1 MESRSKR
8 PNSDCWIQDA
18 VASSMLAAR
27 PTVVSPMLPSLSG
40 GGHTMTRLTYYR
52 IKNAMIFSILVS
64 NLIGVAIAR
73 YFTQRSVFPYLPD
86 IVRLDAQIDKCFLP
100 ASLLMSVAL
109 ILIYER
115 PIRSYLKARYERKA
129 LPAALVLRARQRLLN
144 EPFFLIGLSFCMW
157 LAAAMVYSGVFWA
170 HDAGPVVI
178 RIAFLRRFETGL
190 ITVTLAFFLLE
201 FILQRS
207 VIPYLFPDGG
217 LSAIPGTMRIRIRT
231 KLTAFLFAC
240 NIVPLVSI
248 LQHTHGRLHADES
261 LMTSLGSFQSY
272 LAIQIFVFMAV
283 GIWLT
288 LLVSS
293 NLTKPLQEIT
303 HVLREVQHGLF
314 ETRVRVT
321 SNDEIGYTGDV
332 INAMTEG
339 LIERDQIKQSLS
351 LAKEIQQNLL
361 PKDTWKFDGFDIAG
375 KSEYCDET
383 GGDYFDFIH
392 AVGGEDQKLGV
403 VIGDVSG
410 HGISSA
416 LLMATVR
423 SALRQR
429 AFHPGSAAQIIFDVN
444 RQIVQDTEPSCDFV
458 TLLFLIIDMASKELT
473 WVQAGHDP
481 AILYDPASDTFEELG
496 GSGVPLGVDG
506 TYIYGEQKGAMLSR
520 GRVILLGTD
529 GIWEAP
535 NLKGNRF
542 GKEAVYEAVR
552 RHHQKSAN
560 EILDHILSAQ
570 VAFQGSAKREDD
582 ATLVVIKTLQ

>member
-1 MESRSKR
+1 
-8 PNSDCWIQDA
+8 
-18 VASSMLAAR
+18 
-27 PTVVSPMLPSLSG
+27 
-40 GGHTMTRLTYYR
+40 MTRLTYYR
-52 IKNAMIFSILVS
+52 VKNAMIFSILIS

-73 YFTQRSVFPYLPD
+73 YFTQRYDFLSLPD
-86 IVRLDAQIDKCFLP
+86 IGRLGAQIDKWFLP
-100 ASLLMSVAL
+100 ASLLVSVVL
-109 ILIYER
+109 ILINER
-115 PIRSYLKARYERKA
+115 PIRAYLKARCERKA
-129 LPAALVLRARQRLLN
+129 LPTAFVFRARQRLLN

-157 LAAAMVYSGVFWA
+157 LAAAVVHSSVLWA
-170 HDAGPVVI
+170 HDAGTVVI
-178 RIAFLRRFETGL
+178 LIACLRHIETGL
-190 ITVTLAFFLLE
+190 ITVTVAFFVVE

-207 VIPYLFPDGG
+207 VIPYLFPSGG
-217 LSAIPGTMRIRIRT
+217 LSAISGTVRIRIRT

-248 LQHTHGRLHADES
+248 LQRTHVRLQADES
-261 LMTSLGSFQSY
+261 LMTALGSFQSD
-272 LAIQIFVFMAV
+272 LAIQIFVFMVV

-288 LLVSS
+288 FLVSS

-303 HVLREVQHGLF
+303 HVLRKVQHGLF

-339 LIERDQIKQSLS
+339 LIERDRIKQSLA

-361 PKDTWKFDGFDIAG
+361 PKDMWKLDGLDMAG

-383 GGDYFDFIH
+383 GGDYFDFIPS
-392 AVGGEDQKLGV
+392 VGGEDQKLGV
-403 VIGDVSG
+403 AIGDVSG

-429 AFHPGSAAQIIFDVN
+429 TFHPGSAAQIISDVN
-444 RQIVQDTEPSCDFV
+444 RQLVQDTEPSGDFV
-458 TLLFLIIDMASKELT
+458 TLFFLIIDTASKELT
-473 WVQAGHDP
+473 WVRAGHDP
-481 AILYDPASDTFEELG
+481 AILYDTGSDSFQELG

-506 TYIYGEQKGAMLSR
+506 RYIYEEHKGVMLSR
-520 GRVILLGTD
+520 EQVILLGTD
-529 GIWEAP
+529 GVWEAP

-552 RHHQKSAN
+552 RLHQKSAN
-560 EILDHILSAQ
+560 EILDRILSAQ
-570 VAFQGSAKREDD
+570 VAFQGSVKREDD
-582 ATLVVIKTLQ
+582 TTLVIIKALQ

>member
-1 MESRSKR
+1 M
-8 PNSDCWIQDA
+8 I
-18 VASSMLAAR
+18 
-27 PTVVSPMLPSLSG
+27 
-40 GGHTMTRLTYYR
+40 YYR
-52 IKNAMIFSILVS
+52 VTNAMILSILIS
-64 NLIGVAIAR
+64 NLIGVAIAQ
-73 YFTQRSVFPYLPD
+73 YFTQRSAFLSLPD
-86 IVRLDAQIDKCFLP
+86 IVRLSAQIGKYFLP

-115 PIRSYLKARYERKA
+115 PIRAYLKARFKRKA
-129 LPAALVLRARQRLLN
+129 LPADLVLIARQRLLN

-170 HDAGPVVI
+170 HDTGPVVI

-190 ITVTLAFFLLE
+190 ITVTVAFFLLE
-201 FILQRS
+201 FILQRR
-207 VIPYLFPDGG
+207 VIPHLFPDGG
-217 LSAIPGTMRIRIRT
+217 LSAIPGTVRIRIRT

-240 NIVPLVSI
+240 NVVPLVSI
-248 LQHTHGRLHADES
+248 LQHIHGRLHADES
-261 LMTSLGSFQSY
+261 SMVALGSFQSN
-272 LAIQIFVFMAV
+272 LAIQVFVFMV
-283 GIWLT
+283 IGIWLT
-288 LLVSS
+288 FLVSS

-303 HVLREVQHGLF
+303 HVLRKVQHGLF

-339 LIERDQIKQSLS
+339 LIERDQIKQSLA

-361 PKDTWKFDGFDIAG
+361 PKDTWKLDGFDMAG

-383 GGDYFDFIH
+383 GGDYFDFIP

-429 AFHPGSAAQIIFDVN
+429 AFHPGSAAQIISDVN
-444 RQIVQDTEPSCDFV
+444 RQIVQDTEPSGDFV
-458 TLLFLIIDMASKELT
+458 TLFFLIIDTASKELN
-473 WVQAGHDP
+473 WVRAGHDP
-481 AILYDPASDTFEELG
+481 AILYDPASDSFKELG

-506 TYIYGEQKGAMLSR
+506 RYIYEEQKGGMLSQE
-520 GRVILLGTD
+520 GVILLGTD
-529 GIWEAP
+529 GVWEASD
-535 NLKGNRF
+535 LKGNRF

-552 RHHQKSAN
+552 RHHQRSAN
-560 EILDHILSAQ
+560 EILDRILSAQ
-570 VAFQGSAKREDD
+570 VAFQASAKREDD
-582 ATLVVIKTLQ
+582 TTLVIVKALQ

>member
-1 MESRSKR
+1 
-8 PNSDCWIQDA
+8 
-18 VASSMLAAR
+18 
-27 PTVVSPMLPSLSG
+27 
-40 GGHTMTRLTYYR
+40 MTRLTYFR
-52 IKNAMIFSILVS
+52 LKNAMIFSILIS
-64 NLIGVAIAR
+64 NLIGVAIAQ
-73 YFTQRSVFPYLPD
+73 YFTQRSAFPHLPD
-86 IVRLDAQIDKCFLP
+86 IVRLGAQIETYFLP
-100 ASLLMSVAL
+100 VSILVSMAL

-115 PIRSYLKARYERKA
+115 PIRAYLKDRYERKA
-129 LPAALVLRARQRLLN
+129 MPAARVFKARQRLLN
-144 EPFFLIGLSFCMW
+144 EAFFLIGISFCMW
-157 LAAAMVYSGVFWA
+157 LTAAVVHSGVFWA

-190 ITVTLAFFLLE
+190 ITVTVAFFVLE

-248 LQHTHGRLHADES
+248 LQHIHAKLNADES
-261 LMTSLGSFQSY
+261 LMAVLGSFQSNV
-272 LAIQIFVFMAV
+272 AIQIFVFMAV

-288 LLVSS
+288 YLVSS

-303 HVLREVQHGLF
+303 HVLRKVQHGLF

-339 LIERDQIKQSLS
+339 LIERDRIKQSLS

-361 PKDTWKFDGFDIAG
+361 PKDTWKLDAFDVAG

-383 GGDYFDFIH
+383 GGDYFDFIP
-392 AVGGEDQKLGV
+392 AVGGESEKLGV
-403 VIGDVSG
+403 AIGDVSG

-429 AFHPGSAAQIIFDVN
+429 AFHPGSAAQIISDVN
-444 RQIVQDTEPSCDFV
+444 RQIVQDIEPSGDFV
-458 TLLFLIIDMASKELT
+458 TLFFLIIDTASRELS
-473 WVQAGHDP
+473 WVRAGHDP
-481 AILYDPASDTFEELG
+481 AILYDPTSDSFRELG
-496 GSGVPLGVDG
+496 GPGVPLGVDG
-506 TYIYGEQKGAMLSR
+506 RYLFEEQRGAMPSR

-529 GIWEAP
+529 GVWEAP
-535 NLKGNRF
+535 DLKGNRF
-542 GKEAVYEAVR
+542 GKEAVYEALR
-552 RHHQKSAN
+552 RYHQRSAN
-560 EILDHILSAQ
+560 EILDRILSAQ

-582 ATLVVIKTLQ
+582 ATLVILKTLQ

>member
-1 MESRSKR
+1 MEFRLKR
-8 PNSDCWIQDA
+8 PDSDCRIPHT

-27 PTVVSPMLPSLSG
+27 PTGVSSMLQSFG
-40 GGHTMTRLTYYR
+40 EGDHTMTRLMYYR
-52 IKNAMIFSILVS
+52 IKNAMIFSILIS
-64 NLIGVAIAR
+64 NLIGVAITQ
-73 YFTQRSVFPYLPD
+73 YFTQRSALPYLPD
-86 IVRLDAQIDKCFLP
+86 IVRLGAQIDKWFLP
-100 ASLLMSVAL
+100 AALLISVAL

-115 PIRSYLKARYERKA
+115 PIRSYLRARYERKA
-129 LPAALVLRARQRLLN
+129 LPPALVFRARQRLLN

-157 LAAAMVYSGVFWA
+157 LAAAVVHSRVLWA
-170 HDAGPVVI
+170 HDAERVVI
-178 RIAFLRRFETGL
+178 IIACLRHIETGL
-190 ITVTLAFFLLE
+190 ITVTVAFFAVE

-217 LSAIPGTMRIRIRT
+217 LSAIPGTVRIRIRT

-248 LQHTHGRLHADES
+248 LQRTHGRLHADES
-261 LMTSLGSFQSY
+261 LMTALGAFRSD

-288 LLVSS
+288 FLVSS

-303 HVLREVQHGLF
+303 HVLRKVQHGLF
-314 ETRVRVT
+314 EARVRVT

-339 LIERDQIKQSLS
+339 LIERDRIKQSLS

-361 PKDTWKFDGFDIAG
+361 PKDTFKLDGFDMAG
-375 KSEYCDET
+375 KIEYCDET
-383 GGDYFDFIH
+383 GGDYFDFIP

-429 AFHPGSAAQIIFDVN
+429 AFHPGSAAQIISDVN

-458 TLLFLIIDMASKELT
+458 TLFFLIIDTASKELT
-473 WVQAGHDP
+473 WVLAGHDP
-481 AILYDPASDTFEELG
+481 AILYDPASDSFEELG
-496 GSGVPLGVDG
+496 GSGMPLGLDER
-506 TYIYGEQKGAMLSR
+506 YIYEGQKGAMLSQE
-520 GRVILLGTD
+520 GVILLGTD
-529 GIWEAP
+529 GVWEAP
-535 NLKGNRF
+535 DFKGNRF
-542 GKEAVYEAVR
+542 GKEVVYEAVR

-582 ATLVVIKTLQ
+582 ATLVIIKTLQ

>member
-1 MESRSKR
+1 M
-8 PNSDCWIQDA
+8 I
-18 VASSMLAAR
+18 
-27 PTVVSPMLPSLSG
+27 
-40 GGHTMTRLTYYR
+40 YYR
-52 IKNAMIFSILVS
+52 IKNAIIFSILIS
-64 NLIGVAIAR
+64 NLIGVAVTQ
-73 YFTQRSVFPYLPD
+73 YFTQQYAFLSLPD
-86 IVRLDAQIDKCFLP
+86 IVRLGTQIDKCFLP
-100 ASLLMSVAL
+100 ASLLISVAL

-115 PIRSYLKARYERKA
+115 PIRSYLKAHFKRKA
-129 LPAALVLRARQRLLN
+129 LPADRVLIARQRLLN

-190 ITVTLAFFLLE
+190 ITVTLAFFLME
-201 FILQRS
+201 FILQRR

-217 LSAIPGTMRIRIRT
+217 LSAVPGTMRIRIRT

-248 LQHTHGRLHADES
+248 LQHIHGRLQANES
-261 LMTSLGSFQSY
+261 LMTTLGSFQSN

-283 GIWLT
+283 GVWLT
-288 LLVSS
+288 FLVSS

-303 HVLREVQHGLF
+303 HVLRKVQHGLF

-339 LIERDQIKQSLS
+339 LIERDRIKQSLA

-361 PKDTWKFDGFDIAG
+361 PKDTWKLDGFDVAG
-375 KSEYCDET
+375 KSEYCDDT
-383 GGDYFDFIH
+383 GGDYFDFIP

-403 VIGDVSG
+403 AIGDVSG

-429 AFHPGSAAQIIFDVN
+429 AFHPGNTAQIISDVN
-444 RQIVQDTEPSCDFV
+444 RQLVQDIESSGDFV
-458 TLLFLIIDMASKELT
+458 TLFFLIIDTASKELT
-473 WVQAGHDP
+473 WVRAGHDP
-481 AILYDPASDTFEELG
+481 AILYDPASGSFEELR
-496 GSGVPLGVDG
+496 GSGLALGVDG
-506 TYIYGEQKGAMLSR
+506 RYIYEEQKGAMLSR
-520 GRVILLGTD
+520 EQVILLGTD
-529 GIWEAP
+529 GVWEAP
-535 NLKGNRF
+535 DLKGNRF

-552 RHHQKSAN
+552 RHHQGSAN
-560 EILDHILSAQ
+560 EILDRILSAQ

-582 ATLVVIKTLQ
+582 STLVIIKTLQ

>member
-1 MESRSKR
+1 MK
-8 PNSDCWIQDA
+8 
-18 VASSMLAAR
+18 
-27 PTVVSPMLPSLSG
+27 
-40 GGHTMTRLTYYR
+40 RLTYFR
-52 IKNAMIFSILVS
+52 VNNAMIFSILIS
-64 NLIGVAIAR
+64 NLIGVGITQ
-73 YFTQRSVFPYLPD
+73 YLTQRSAFPYLPD
-86 IVRLDAQIDKCFLP
+86 IVRLGAQIDKWFLP
-100 ASLLMSVAL
+100 ASLLVSVAL

-115 PIRSYLKARYERKA
+115 PIRAYLTTRYERKV
-129 LPAALVLRARQRLLN
+129 LPSISVFKARQRLLN

-157 LAAAMVYSGVFWA
+157 LAAAVAHSSVLWV
-170 HDAGPVVI
+170 HDARTVVI
-178 RIAFLRRFETGL
+178 LIACLRHIETGL
-190 ITVTLAFFLLE
+190 ITVTVAFFVVE

-217 LSAIPGTMRIRIRT
+217 LSAITGTVRIRIRT

-248 LQHTHGRLHADES
+248 LQRTHGRLHADES
-261 LMTSLGSFQSY
+261 LMTALGAFQSD

-288 LLVSS
+288 FLVSS

-303 HVLREVQHGLF
+303 HVLRKVQHGLF

-361 PKDTWKFDGFDIAG
+361 PKDTWKLDGFDMAG

-383 GGDYFDFIH
+383 GGDYFDFIP
-392 AVGGEDQKLGV
+392 AVAGKDQKLGV

-429 AFHPGSAAQIIFDVN
+429 AFHSGSAAQIITDVN
-444 RQIVQDTEPSCDFV
+444 RQLVQDTEPSCDFV
-458 TLLFLIIDMASKELT
+458 TLFFLIIDTASHELT
-473 WVQAGHDP
+473 WVRAGHDP
-481 AILYDPASDTFEELG
+481 AILYDTGSDSFQELG

-506 TYIYGEQKGAMLSR
+506 RYNYEEQKGAMLSQE
-520 GRVILLGTD
+520 GVILLGTD
-529 GIWEAP
+529 GVWEAP
-535 NLKGNRF
+535 DLKGNRF

-552 RHHQKSAN
+552 RHHQRSAN
-560 EILDHILSAQ
+560 EILDRILSAQ
-570 VAFQGSAKREDD
+570 AAFQGSAKREDD
-582 ATLVVIKTLQ
+582 ATLVIIKTLQ

>member
-1 MESRSKR
+1 
-8 PNSDCWIQDA
+8 
-18 VASSMLAAR
+18 
-27 PTVVSPMLPSLSG
+27 
-40 GGHTMTRLTYYR
+40 MTRLTYYLV
-52 IKNAMIFSILVS
+52 KNAMIFSILIS

-73 YFTQRSVFPYLPD
+73 YFTQRPAFLSVPD
-86 IVRLDAQIDKCFLP
+86 IERLGAQIDTYFLP
-100 ASLLMSVAL
+100 ASLLVSMAL

-115 PIRSYLKARYERKA
+115 PIRAYLKALHERKV
-129 LPAALVLRARQRLLN
+129 LPVSSLFRARQRLLN
-144 EPFFLIGLSFCMW
+144 DPFFLIGVSFCGW
-157 LAAAMVYSGVFWA
+157 LAAAFAHSSVLWA
-170 HDAGPVVI
+170 HDAGSVVLLI
-178 RIAFLRRFETGL
+178 VCLRHIQTGL
-190 ITVTLAFFLLE
+190 ITVTVAFFVVE

-217 LSAIPGTMRIRIRT
+217 LSAIPGTVRIRIRT
-231 KLTAFLFAC
+231 KLAAFLFAC

-248 LQHTHGRLHADES
+248 LQRTHGRLHADES
-261 LMTSLGSFQSY
+261 SIAALGSFQSS

-288 LLVSS
+288 FLVSS

-303 HVLREVQHGLF
+303 HVLRKVQNGQF
-314 ETRVRVT
+314 ESRVRVT

-339 LIERDQIKQSLS
+339 LIERDRIKQSLS

-361 PKDTWKFDGFDIAG
+361 PKDTWKLGGFDLAG

-429 AFHPGSAAQIIFDVN
+429 AFHPGSAAQMISDVN
-444 RQIVQDTEPSCDFV
+444 RQIVQDTEPSGDFV
-458 TLLFLIIDMASKELT
+458 TLFFLIIDTASRELT
-473 WVQAGHDP
+473 WVRAGHDP
-481 AILYDPASDTFEELG
+481 AILYDFASDSFKELG
-496 GSGVPLGVDG
+496 GSGVPLGVDRR
-506 TYIYGEQKGAMLSR
+506 YIYEEQKGGLLSQE
-520 GRVILLGTD
+520 GVILLGTD
-529 GIWEAP
+529 GVWEAP
-535 NLKGNRF
+535 DLKGNRF

-552 RHHQKSAN
+552 RHHQRSAN
-560 EILDHILSAQ
+560 EIMDRILSAQ
-570 VAFQGSAKREDD
+570 VAFQGNAKREDD
-582 ATLVVIKTLQ
+582 TTLVIVKALK

>member
-1 MESRSKR
+1 
-8 PNSDCWIQDA
+8 
-18 VASSMLAAR
+18 
-27 PTVVSPMLPSLSG
+27 
-40 GGHTMTRLTYYR
+40 
-52 IKNAMIFSILVS
+52 MIFSILIS
-64 NLIGVAIAR
+64 NLIGVAIAQ
-73 YFTQRSVFPYLPD
+73 YFTQRSAFPYLPD
-86 IVRLDAQIDKCFLP
+86 IVRLDAQIDKSFLP

-115 PIRSYLKARYERKA
+115 PIRAYLKAHFKRKA
-129 LPAALVLRARQRLLN
+129 LPADLVLIARQRLLN

-157 LAAAMVYSGVFWA
+157 LAAAMVYSGVFWS

-190 ITVTLAFFLLE
+190 ITVTVAFFLLE

-248 LQHTHGRLHADES
+248 LQHAHGKLHADES
-261 LMTSLGSFQSY
+261 LMTALGSFRSD
-272 LAIQIFVFMAV
+272 LAIQIFVFMAA

-288 LLVSS
+288 FLVSS

-303 HVLREVQHGLF
+303 HVLRKVQLGLF
-314 ETRVRVT
+314 ETMVRVT

-339 LIERDQIKQSLS
+339 LIERDQIKQSLA

-361 PKDTWKFDGFDIAG
+361 PKDTWKLDGFDVAG

-429 AFHPGSAAQIIFDVN
+429 AFHPGSAAQIISDVN
-444 RQIVQDTEPSCDFV
+444 RQIVQDTEPSGDFV
-458 TLLFLIIDMASKELT
+458 TLFFLIINTANKELN
-473 WVQAGHDP
+473 WVRAGHDP
-481 AILYDPASDTFEELG
+481 AILYDSASDSFKELG

-506 TYIYGEQKGAMLSR
+506 RYIYEEQKGGMLSQE
-520 GRVILLGTD
+520 GVILLGTD
-529 GIWEAP
+529 GVWEAP
-535 NLKGNRF
+535 DLKGNRF

-552 RHHQKSAN
+552 RHHQRSAN
-560 EILDHILSAQ
+560 EILDRILSAQ
-570 VAFQGSAKREDD
+570 AAFQGSAKREDD
-582 ATLVVIKTLQ
+582 TTLVVIKTL

>member
-1 MESRSKR
+1 
-8 PNSDCWIQDA
+8 
-18 VASSMLAAR
+18 
-27 PTVVSPMLPSLSG
+27 
-40 GGHTMTRLTYYR
+40 
-52 IKNAMIFSILVS
+52 MIFSILIS
-64 NLIGVAIAR
+64 NLIGVGITQ
-73 YFTQRSVFPYLPD
+73 YLTQRSAFPYLPD
-86 IVRLDAQIDKCFLP
+86 IVRLGAQIDKWLLP
-100 ASLLMSVAL
+100 AAILVSVVL
-109 ILIYER
+109 ILIDER
-115 PIRSYLKARYERKA
+115 PIRAYLKARYERKA
-129 LPAALVLRARQRLLN
+129 LPAAFVFRARQRLLN

-157 LAAAMVYSGVFWA
+157 LAAAVAHSGVLWV
-170 HDAGPVVI
+170 HDAETAVI
-178 RIAFLRRFETGL
+178 LIACLRYIETGL
-190 ITVTLAFFLLE
+190 ITVTVAFFVVE

-217 LSAIPGTMRIRIRT
+217 LSAITGTVRIRIRT

-248 LQHTHGRLHADES
+248 LQRTHGRLHADES
-261 LMTSLGSFQSY
+261 LMTALGAFQSD
-272 LAIQIFVFMAV
+272 LAIQIFVFMAA

-288 LLVSS
+288 FLVSS

-303 HVLREVQHGLF
+303 HVLRNVQHGLF

-339 LIERDQIKQSLS
+339 LIERDRIKQSLA

-361 PKDTWKFDGFDIAG
+361 PKATFKLDGFDVAG
-375 KSEYCDET
+375 KSVYCDET

-392 AVGGEDQKLGV
+392 AIGGEDQKFGV

-410 HGISSA
+410 HGIPSA

-429 AFHPGSAAQIIFDVN
+429 SFHPGRAAQIISDVN
-444 RQIVQDTEPSCDFV
+444 RQLVQDTEPSGDFV
-458 TLLFLIIDMASKELT
+458 TLFFLMIDTARKELA

-481 AILYDPASDTFEELG
+481 AILFDPTSDSFEELG
-496 GSGVPLGVDG
+496 GSGVPLGLDE
-506 TYIYGEQKGAMLSR
+506 TYIYEEQKGAMLSR

-535 NLKGNRF
+535 DLKGNRF

-560 EILDHILSAQ
+560 EILDRILSAQ

-582 ATLVVIKTLQ
+582 ATLVIIKTL

>member
-1 MESRSKR
+1 MEFRFKRSD
-8 PNSDCWIQDA
+8 SDCRIPDT
-18 VASSMLAAR
+18 VAGSTLAAR
-27 PTVVSPMLPSLSG
+27 PNGVSAVRQSLG
-40 GGHTMTRLTYYR
+40 GGDHTMTRMIYYR
-52 IKNAMIFSILVS
+52 LTNAMIFSILIS
-64 NLIGVAIAR
+64 NLIGVAIAQ
-73 YFTQRSVFPYLPD
+73 YFTQRSAFPYFPD
-86 IVRLDAQIDKCFLP
+86 IVRLSAQIDKYLLS
-100 ASLLMSVAL
+100 ASLLLSAAF

-115 PIRSYLKARYERKA
+115 PIRTYLKARCERKE
-129 LPAALVLRARQRLLN
+129 LPSASVLIARQRLLN

-157 LAAAMVYSGVFWA
+157 LTAAMVYSGVYWA
-170 HDAGPVVI
+170 HGAAPGVI
-178 RIAFLRRFETGL
+178 RIAFLRRFETCL
-190 ITVTLAFFLLE
+190 ITVTVAFFLLE

-261 LMTSLGSFQSY
+261 LITSLGSFQSNM
-272 LAIQIFVFMAV
+272 AIQIFVFMAV

-288 LLVSS
+288 FLVSS

-303 HVLREVQHGLF
+303 HVLRQVQHGLF

-361 PKDTWKFDGFDIAG
+361 PKDTCKFDGFDMAG

-383 GGDYFDFIH
+383 GGDYFDFIP
-392 AVGGEDQKLGV
+392 AVGGDNQKLGV

-429 AFHPGSAAQIIFDVN
+429 AFHPGGAAQIICDVN
-444 RQIVQDTEPSCDFV
+444 RQLVQDIEPSYEFV
-458 TLLFLIIDMASKELT
+458 TLFFLIIDTASKELT
-473 WVQAGHDP
+473 WVRAGHDP
-481 AILYDPASDTFEELG
+481 AILYDTVSDSFEELG
-496 GSGVPLGVDG
+496 GSGMPLGLDG
-506 TYIYGEQKGAMLSR
+506 TYIYAEQQGAMLSR
-520 GRVILLGTD
+520 GKVILLGTD
-529 GIWEAP
+529 GVWEAP
-535 NLKGNRF
+535 DLKGNRF
-542 GKEAVYEAVR
+542 GKEAVYAAVR
-552 RHHQKSAN
+552 RHHQGSAN
-560 EILDHILSAQ
+560 EILDRILSSQ
-570 VAFQGSAKREDD
+570 VAFQGGAKREDD
-582 ATLVVIKTLQ
+582 ATLVIIKTLQ

>member
-1 MESRSKR
+1 MKR
-8 PNSDCWIQDA
+8 MI
-18 VASSMLAAR
+18 
-27 PTVVSPMLPSLSG
+27 
-40 GGHTMTRLTYYR
+40 YYR
-52 IKNAMIFSILVS
+52 VKNAMIFSILIS
-64 NLIGVAIAR
+64 NLIGVAIAQ
-73 YFTQRSVFPYLPD
+73 YFTQRYAFLSLPD
-86 IVRLDAQIDKCFLP
+86 IVRIDAQIGKYFLP

-115 PIRSYLKARYERKA
+115 PIRSYLKAHFKGKA
-129 LPAALVLRARQRLLN
+129 LPADLVLIARQRLLN

-190 ITVTLAFFLLE
+190 ITVTVAFFLLE

-207 VIPYLFPDGG
+207 VIPYLFSDGG

-261 LMTSLGSFQSY
+261 LMTSLGSFQFG
-272 LAIQIFVFMAV
+272 LAIQIFVFMGV

-288 LLVSS
+288 FLVSS

-303 HVLREVQHGLF
+303 QVLRKVQHGLF

-339 LIERDQIKQSLS
+339 LIERDRIKQSLS

-361 PKDTWKFDGFDIAG
+361 PKETWKLDGFDMAG

-429 AFHPGSAAQIIFDVN
+429 AFHPGSAAQIISDVN
-444 RQIVQDTEPSCDFV
+444 RQLVQDIEPSYEFV
-458 TLLFLIIDMASKELT
+458 TLFFLIIDTASKELT
-473 WVQAGHDP
+473 WVRAGHDP

-496 GSGVPLGVDG
+496 GPGMVLGVDG
-506 TYIYGEQKGAMLSR
+506 TYIYEEQKGAMLSR

-529 GIWEAP
+529 GVWEAP
-535 NLKGNRF
+535 DLKGNRF

-552 RHHQKSAN
+552 RHHQRSAN
-560 EILDHILSAQ
+560 EILDRILSAQ
-570 VAFQGSAKREDD
+570 VAFQGSAKKEDD
-582 ATLVVIKTLQ
+582 ATLVIIKTLQ

>member
-1 MESRSKR
+1 
-8 PNSDCWIQDA
+8 
-18 VASSMLAAR
+18 
-27 PTVVSPMLPSLSG
+27 
-40 GGHTMTRLTYYR
+40 MTRMIYYR
-52 IKNAMIFSILVS
+52 VKNAMIFSILIS
-64 NLIGVAIAR
+64 NLIGVAIAQ
-73 YFTQRSVFPYLPD
+73 YFTQRYAFLSLPD
-86 IVRLDAQIDKCFLP
+86 IVRIDAQIDKYFLP

-115 PIRSYLKARYERKA
+115 PIRSYLKAHFKRKA
-129 LPAALVLRARQRLLN
+129 LPADLVLIARQRLLN

-190 ITVTLAFFLLE
+190 ITVTVAFFLLE

-261 LMTSLGSFQSY
+261 SMTALGSFQLG

-288 LLVSS
+288 FLVSS

-303 HVLREVQHGLF
+303 HVLRKVQHGLF

-339 LIERDQIKQSLS
+339 LIERDRIKQSLS

-361 PKDTWKFDGFDIAG
+361 PKDTWKLDGFDMAG

-383 GGDYFDFIH
+383 GGDYFDFIP

-429 AFHPGSAAQIIFDVN
+429 AFHPGSAAQIISDVN
-444 RQIVQDTEPSCDFV
+444 RQLVQDIEPSCEFV
-458 TLLFLIIDMASKELT
+458 TLFFLIIDTASKELT
-473 WVQAGHDP
+473 WVRAGHDP
-481 AILYDPASDTFEELG
+481 AILYDPASDSFEELG
-496 GSGVPLGVDG
+496 GSGMPLGVDG
-506 TYIYGEQKGAMLSR
+506 RYIYEEQKGAMLSR

-529 GIWEAP
+529 GVWEAP
-535 NLKGNRF
+535 DLKGNRF

-552 RHHQKSAN
+552 RHHQRSAN
-560 EILDHILSAQ
+560 EILDRILSAQ

-582 ATLVVIKTLQ
+582 ATLVIIKTLQ